1 MEKLS
6 NYSIRDLKPDE
17 VYILEDMLYEAIF
30 QKDENNLL
38 AKEVINHPE
47 LKVYIDNWGQ
57 PDDRCLVAEIHGKIV
72 GAVWTRILD
81 GKVKGY
87 GNVDNQ
93 TPEFAISLFREYRNQ
108 GIGTALMQEMIDI
121 LRKYRY
127 TQVSLSV
134 AKNNYAFRMYRKLGF
149 EIIKEKDED
158 YLMILKLPCG
168 DEG

>member
-1 MEKLS
+1 MGNLS

-17 VYILEDMLYEAIF
+17 VYILDDMLYEAIF

-38 AKEVINHPE
+38 PKEVINHPE

-57 PDDRCLVAEIHGKIV
+57 PDDRCLVAEMNGKIV

-87 GNVDNQ
+87 GNVDSQ

-108 GIGTALMQEMIDI
+108 GIGTTLMQEMIEK
-121 LRKYRY
+121 LRKQKY

-134 AKNNYAFRMYRKLGF
+134 AKDNYALRMYRKLGF
-149 EIIKEKDED
+149 KIIKEKDED
-158 YLMILKLPCG
+158 YLMILKFPRG
-168 DEG
+168 DQG